1 MDLARPL
8 ALITP
13 TIDADVLA
21 VLARARAS
29 FTGRQVHQVAGR
41 HSERGVRNTLQRL
54 SEQGIV
60 TRERIG
66 NADLYQLNRLH
77 LAAAHIEAIVQLRSE
92 LLDRIG
98 DEMSRWTFKA
108 EFAALFGSAAK
119 GNMRPDSDIDV
130 FIVRPDDTDEDTDL
144 WQQQVT
150 TLTRHVTEWT
160 GNDTRA
166 LDLAAAEVQE
176 GLAAGGR
183 VLQEIRDTGIAI
195 HGSRS
200 YLKRKPQGRPRRD
213 PDDSST

>member
-1 MDLARPL
+1 VDLARPL

-21 VLARARAS
+21 VLAGARAS

-41 HSERGVRNTLQRL
+41 HSERGVRNTLHRL

-60 TRERIG
+60 TRERVG

-77 LAAAHIEAIVQLRSE
+77 LAAAHIEAIVKLRSE

-98 DEMSRWTFKA
+98 EEIGLWTIRA

-119 GNMRPDSDIDV
+119 GSMRPDSDIDV
-130 FIVRPDDTDEDTDL
+130 FVVRPDDVDEDTEL
-144 WQQQVT
+144 WQLQVA

-166 LDLAAAEVQE
+166 LDLAAAEVRD
-176 GLAAGGR
+176 GLAAGRR
-183 VLQEIRDTGIAI
+183 VLQEIRDTGITL

-200 YLKRKPQGRPRRD
+200 YLKSKTQGRPRKD
-213 PDDSST
+213 PND